1 MFQET
6 PAINKQKISG
16 TGILVSLLGTQAV
29 LVTRASALLMPI
41 GSVHLPR
48 VGFAE
53 EGGKG
58 MTNYLASWIDFI
70 NGAKKNTAVQRA
82 Q

>member
-1 MFQET
+1 MFWGT
-6 PAINKQKISG
+6 SAINKQKRSG
-16 TGILVSLLGTQAV
+16 TGILVSLLGTQVV
-29 LVTRASALLMPI
+29 LVTWASALLMPI

-58 MTNYLASWIDFI
+58 MANYIASWFDFI
-70 NGAKKNTAVQRA
+70 NGAEKNTAVQRP